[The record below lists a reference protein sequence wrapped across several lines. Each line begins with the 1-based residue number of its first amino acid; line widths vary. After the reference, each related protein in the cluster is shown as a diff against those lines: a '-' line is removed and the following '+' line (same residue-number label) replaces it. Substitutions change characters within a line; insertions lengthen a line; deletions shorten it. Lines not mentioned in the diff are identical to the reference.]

1 MRRPAKSLWSSW
13 LSGQPRTFCYEGTGK
28 LLLCTVPYW
37 RRRMEKERADATARP

>member
-1 MRRPAKSLWSSW
+1 MQRPAKSLCSSW

-37 RRRMEKERADATARP
+37 RRRMEKERAAATARP